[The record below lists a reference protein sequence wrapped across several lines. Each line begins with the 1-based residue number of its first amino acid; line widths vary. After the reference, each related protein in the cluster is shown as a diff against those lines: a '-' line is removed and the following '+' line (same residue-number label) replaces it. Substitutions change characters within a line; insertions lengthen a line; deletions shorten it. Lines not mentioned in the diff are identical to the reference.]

1 MCVLITFLYTGK
13 DKDRITNRRRLGESK
28 VGSTQIACKQARLPH
43 AHSAETTNVY
53 SVTRNAAPLLLTFS
67 YNFYFFLSFL
77 INVTID
83 KDCARNI
90 HQTKTMVRLEKGQST
105 S

>member
-1 MCVLITFLYTGK
+1 MCVLITFLGK
-13 DKDRITNRRRLGESK
+13 DKDRITNRRRIGESK

-67 YNFYFFLSFL
+67 YNFIFFYLF
-77 INVTID
+77 
-83 KDCARNI
+83 
-90 HQTKTMVRLEKGQST
+90 
-105 S
+105 